1 MFIKMILHKNHTSGA
16 LWPLRVYSRLLVSAG
31 MDSSTSSGQD
41 RKSTKVV
48 QDNVSPWGSLT
59 PLTQRS
65 AQGMNQLFNESV
77 KRQQVTGNRICGPE
91 RQNTSASPPDQPSEA
106 GTSAGSVVDIHQ
118 RPTSSDPLM
127 LQIAGGSEASRH
139 WRHLPWTPTPTANG
153 WSASSRQNIT
163 NIRWHFSHI
172 GAFPAPGPGDSI
184 SQENE
189 NCQAGTRLKRRTL
202 FTTHKPWL
210 GASSRALSLQTPF
223 IKGLS
228 GVCLLLFTPPICCRS
243 PEPLQINQSN
253 TPLWS

>member
-1 MFIKMILHKNHTSGA
+1 MFIKMIPHKNHTSGA
-16 LWPLRVYSRLLVSAG
+16 LWPLRVYSRLLVAAG
-31 MDSSTSSGQD
+31 MDSSTSSGQN
-41 RKSTKVV
+41 RKHTMVV
-48 QDNVSPWGSLT
+48 QDNASPRGSLT
-59 PLTQRS
+59 PSTQRS
-65 AQGMNQLFNESV
+65 APVINQLLNESV
-77 KRQQVTGNRICGPE
+77 KRQQVTGNRISD
-91 RQNTSASPPDQPSEA
+91 RQKTSASPPDQPSAA
-106 GTSAGSVVDIHQ
+106 GTSAGSVVDILAPTRGTSVPLLPILWCFRQ
-118 RPTSSDPLM
+118 R
-127 LQIAGGSEASRH
+127 EAQR
-139 WRHLPWTPTPTANG
+139 RHLPWTPTTG
-153 WSASSRQNIT
+153 WSPSSRQNIT

-172 GAFPAPGPGDSI
+172 GPFPAPGPGDSN

-228 GVCLLLFTPPICCRS
+228 GVSLLLFTPPICCRS